1 MTKTTEL
8 TTKHRATRLVRVG
21 IAVGAACLIGGTAYA
36 ENTAVNATASDTVVR
51 TASNKD
57 VAPPD
62 GDNRTE
68 ILTVALPAGQY
79 VLSAYGDLVNFG
91 PSDFTRCQVVVNGAE
106 IASVSTIV
114 GDQGLRNRG
123 PAGYVSPFSLAGGV
137 KVGNAGATA
146 TLQCWHDSPNGAG
159 PYVDGG
165 ATLMA
170 HRTESLKMAT
180 Q

>member
-1 MTKTTEL
+1 
-8 TTKHRATRLVRVG
+8 VP
-21 IAVGAACLIGGTAYA
+21 
-36 ENTAVNATASDTVVR
+36 ATAGDTVVR
-51 TASNKD
+51 SASVKNLSYEAKTR
-57 VAPPD
+57 VP
-62 GDNRTE
+62 
-68 ILTVALPAGQY
+68 ILAVALPAGMY
-79 VLSAYGDLVNFG
+79 VLTVHGDLVNFG

-146 TLQCWHDSPNGAG
+146 TLQCWHDNANGAA
-159 PYVDGG
+159 PYVDRG
-165 ATLMA
+165 ATLVT
-170 HRTESLKMAT
+170 HRTDSLKVVT